1 MGDVGANG
9 EPGDIGFYGQRGIPG
24 KDGLPGE
31 KNLCKKIKLII
42 INSFF
47 SSLLIIRFTW
57 S

>member
-31 KNLCKKIKLII
+31 KNLCKRIKLII
-42 INSFF
+42 INSIFLF
-47 SSLLIIRFTW
+47 LLLIRFTW
-57 S
+57 G